1 MKRGKRLR
9 NKLTDKQVRNSK
21 PGLLGDGDGLW
32 LKTRER
38 ERGITRRFVFR
49 YRREGIYKEIPIGRF
64 PDTDLA
70 EARKKASAYRATLDD
85 DRNPASEVRA
95 ARVANKVEAAKAKAA
110 EIEARFTFRV
120 AAQEWAANI
129 GEKKWRSARVSAA
142 FTSNMKRNVFPHI
155 GDMAIAD
162 IDRKTAIAMLK
173 PIAAVSLHT
182 THRIR
187 GWAENVYAF
196 AAAQLDIENANP
208 FAWDKLKAVFPA
220 KPTSGHFRALPYT
233 ELPGLYARLSDMGD
247 APDAL
252 AARLQIALALRPSE
266 ARTATFAMIDEA
278 AATITWKMTKTG
290 RAFTAPLNDAA
301 LAVLERC
308 RAVRSSDTLFAGRDG
323 HGLLA
328 SRAIYGLVA
337 RLTNGCSAHATSRS
351 GFSDYMYE
359 TQPQIP
365 ESVVEAALNHVFGNK
380 VTRAYKRLDQ
390 LALRREAMK
399 IWSDYLLGVEPA
411 SNVVPF
417 KKASWTSAL

>member
-1 MKRGKRLR
+1 MKRSKRPT
-9 NKLTDKQVRNSK
+9 NKLTAKQVENSK

-49 YRREGIYKEIPIGRF
+49 YRRDEKYKEVPIGKF
-64 PDTDLA
+64 PATSLEA
-70 EARKKASAYRATLDD
+70 ARKKADEYRAALDD
-85 DRNPASEVRA
+85 DRDPASERREKREK
-95 ARVANKVEAAKAKAA
+95 ARKAVIEAKAA

-142 FTSNMKRNVFPHI
+142 FTSNMKRNVLPAI
-155 GDMAIAD
+155 GHMAIAD

-182 THRIR
+182 THRVR
-187 GWAENVYAF
+187 GWCENVYAF
-196 AAAQLDIENANP
+196 AAAQLDIDNANP
-208 FAWDKLKAVFPA
+208 FGWNMLKAVFPA
-220 KPTSGHFRALPYT
+220 KPTSGHFRALPYA
-233 ELPGLYARLSDMGD
+233 ELPGLYARLSGMGD

-266 ARTATFAMIDEA
+266 ARTATFAMIDEGP
-278 AATITWKMTKTG
+278 ATITWAVTKTG
-290 RAFTAPLNDAA
+290 QPFTAPLNEAA
-301 LAVLERC
+301 RAVLERC
-308 RAVRSSDTLFAGRDG
+308 RAVRSSDYLFAGRDG
-323 HGLLA
+323 HHLLA
-328 SRAIYGLVA
+328 SRAIYGLIA
-337 RLTNGCSAHATSRS
+337 RLTNGCSAHATARS

-380 VTRAYKRLDQ
+380 VTRAYKRGSQLD
-390 LALRREAMK
+390 LRREAMK
-399 IWSDYLLGVEPA
+399 IWSDYLLGIEAA

-417 KKASWTSAL
+417 KLASTASL